1 MKTIIKQFRVLRA
14 LIVRELMM
22 RYGRE
27 GGGFAWVVI
36 EPMLLCVG
44 VTTVWM
50 LLKPGYE
57 RGVVV
62 AALVF
67 TGYMPL
73 TLWRHLTNPA
83 VHMLRRNRHL
93 FYHRSISTLDLFWS
107 RQILEFTATTAAFLI
122 VYVALRGLGLVEPI
136 YNWSLCLMAWLIM
149 AYIAGAASLIMAVV
163 TENFEWSERIVQPFQ
178 YLVVPLS
185 GVFFVV
191 DWLPQGAQ
199 NIIWFNPLIHS
210 YEMMRAG
217 FIGPGLTTHWTWW
230 YPILFSSI
238 LVFFGTAGITRARK
252 RLIF

>member
-1 MKTIIKQFRVLRA
+1 MKAFTEQFRVLRA

-57 RGVVV
+57 RGVVM

-107 RQILEFTATTAAFLI
+107 RQILDFTATTAALLI
-122 VYVALRGLGLVEPI
+122 VYLALRSLGFVEPV
-136 YNWSLCLMAWLIM
+136 YDWSLCLAAWLIM
-149 AYIAGAASLIMAVV
+149 AYVAGAASLVMAIA
-163 TENFEWSERIVQPFQ
+163 TEIFDWSERIIQPFQ
-178 YLVVPLS
+178 YLLIPIS

-191 DWLPQGAQ
+191 DWMPQQ
-199 NIIWFNPLIHS
+199 VQDIIWFNPLIHP
-210 YEMMRAG
+210 YEMMRGG
-217 FIGPGLTTHWTWW
+217 FIGPSLTTHWTWW
-230 YPILFSSI
+230 YPISFSSAV
-238 LVFFGTAGITRARK
+238 LFFGMTGIAKARK
-252 RLIF
+252 RLII